1 VDDDIL
7 GPIDYLAVEFPGG
20 HVTGEEFHVL
30 MDLVQRG
37 VIRVLDL
44 EFIARSGDGSVRRV
58 ALDDIEHS
66 PDVDVALW
74 AGAESHLLDQSDFD
88 VFASDIAPGSVA
100 SILVYENV
108 WEAPLFAAIGRS
120 RAQIVGAGRVTA
132 DDLMSAL
139 DASDHD

>member
-1 VDDDIL
+1 MDDDIL
-7 GPIDYLAVEFPGG
+7 GPIDYLAVVFPDGR
-20 HVTGEEFHVL
+20 VTGEEFQVL

-44 EFIARSGDGSVRRV
+44 EFIAKSGDGSTRKVT
-58 ALDDIEHS
+58 LDEVEHS

-88 VFASDIAPGSVA
+88 AFASDIAPGSVA

-108 WEAPLFAAIGRS
+108 WEAPLLAAIGRG
-120 RAQIVGAGRVTA
+120 RAQTVGAGRVTA
-132 DDLMSAL
+132 DDLMIAL

>member
-1 VDDDIL
+1 MDDDIL

-20 HVTGEEFHVL
+20 RVTGEEFQVL

-108 WEAPLFAAIGRS
+108 WEAPLLAAIGHS

>member
-1 VDDDIL
+1 MDDDIL
-7 GPIDYLAVEFPGG
+7 GPIDYLAVEFPEGR
-20 HVTGEEFHVL
+20 VTGEAFQVL

-44 EFIARSGDGSVRRV
+44 EFIAKSGDGSARKVT
-58 ALDDIEHS
+58 LDEVEHS

-74 AGAESHLLDQSDFD
+74 AGAESDLLDQSDFD
-88 VFASDIAPGSVA
+88 VFASDIALGSVA

-108 WEAPLFAAIGRS
+108 WEAPLLAAIGRS

-132 DDLMSAL
+132 DDLMIAL

>member
-1 VDDDIL
+1 MDDDIL
-7 GPIDYLAVEFPGG
+7 GPIDYLAVEYPDGR
-20 HVTGEEFHVL
+20 VTGEAFQVL
-30 MDLVQRG
+30 MDLVGRG
-37 VIRVLDL
+37 VLRVLDL

-58 ALDDIEHS
+58 ALDDVEHS

-88 VFASDIAPGSVA
+88 MLASDLAPGSVA

-108 WEAPLFAAIGRS
+108 WEAPLLAAIGRS

-132 DDLMSAL
+132 DDLMGAL

>member
-1 VDDDIL
+1 MDDDIL

-20 HVTGEEFHVL
+20 RVTGEEFQVL
-30 MDLVQRG
+30 TDLVQRG

-44 EFIARSGDGSVRRV
+44 EFIARSGDGSVRRI

-66 PDVDVALW
+66 PDIDVALW
-74 AGAESHLLDQSDFD
+74 AGADSHLLDQSDFD

-108 WEAPLFAAIGRS
+108 WEAPLLAAIGRS

-132 DDLMSAL
+132 DDLMIAL
-139 DASDHD
+139 EASDHD